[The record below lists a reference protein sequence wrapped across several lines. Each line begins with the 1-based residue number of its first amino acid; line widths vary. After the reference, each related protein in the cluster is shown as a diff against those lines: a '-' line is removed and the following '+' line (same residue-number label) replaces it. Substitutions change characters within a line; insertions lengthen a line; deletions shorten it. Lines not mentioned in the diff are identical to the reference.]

1 MNMNLYNDK
10 QEILIFLS
18 TILNKRI
25 YLDFNFFYSN
35 FI

>member
-35 FI
+35 FT

>member
-35 FI
+35 FN